1 MKLNNSKEEPLTPI
15 CTTENIPLFVMYI
28 KSELSNDHKD
38 RLDKHL
44 QNCIDCKMNLA
55 YVKEILQFK
64 HPISIDEKTLLLKC
78 LTDPLF
84 YYFINNVKKEVFNDV
99 KNLIQ
104 EKQIDDS
111 KIKNINKTST
121 NNIKQPNKPNEYNKK
136 TIYPKSTY
144 SYLMLAT
151 SMAVFLMLGSF
162 ILLGLGIKYPALQAY
177 LPFSKQVGA
186 KNSTDLTSNLIVN
199 AKENNLYQQLDSA
212 IDEYLKANNKES
224 SEKAEIIAKD
234 IKLRYEDNY
243 GIDLVKY
250 YKSVPDSAIK
260 ILAENRKKL
269 SSLTEQPINDNYDKN
284 LVELEK
290 IAQSFTSYGDL
301 IDAHKAK
308 ILIARMKVKTFKYDE
323 AETTINEGLSFAQKN
338 NYLMLE
344 SYFTLWQAKRLV
356 EIPDFSLAQDLFN
369 KTIELGKK
377 LEITELFV
385 SSSMTL
391 AGIYLK
397 NDDNEQALKVAQ
409 DVLANAKSYNV
420 DYTVSL
426 LQMAGVAAFNNKFDE
441 LSKTYLNQAITL
453 SEEHKKPH
461 LLVMS
466 YTFMGLTLSE
476 SNQFSQAEDFYL
488 KAKLA
493 ANNIEQTDTRLAIL
507 SITLGYEAKT
517 KLNQGDLQTA
527 TKLYQETLTIIKDLK
542 INNDLEI
549 SQLERGLAIALEKSG
564 KEAQAQ
570 EHFAIAKTHQS
581 MAESKKENANF
592 LLSFLPSKYNP
603 NNQ

>member
-1 MKLNNSKEEPLTPI
+1 MKLNNDKEPLTPI
-15 CTTENIPLFVMYI
+15 CITENVPLFVMYI
-28 KSELSNDHKD
+28 KDELSANNKE
-38 RLDKHL
+38 RLEKHL
-44 QNCIDCKMNLA
+44 QSCIDCKMNLA

-84 YYFINNVKKEVFNDV
+84 YYFINNVKKEVLEDV
-99 KNLIQ
+99 KNLLQ
-104 EKQIDDS
+104 EAKIDDG
-111 KIKNINKTST
+111 KIKNIISKAFNSV
-121 NNIKQPNKPNEYNKK
+121 KQPQKIDELPKK
-136 TIYPKSTY
+136 TIYQKNTY
-144 SYLMLAT
+144 SYLMLTT

-162 ILLGLGIKYPALQAY
+162 IVLGLSVKYPALQAY
-177 LPFSKQVGA
+177 LPFSKQV
-186 KNSTDLTSNLIVN
+186 NFENPTDLTANLITN
-199 AKENNLYQQLDSA
+199 SKENNLYKQLDSA
-212 IDEYLKANNKES
+212 IDEYLNNKKD
-224 SEKAEIIAKD
+224 SERAETIAKS

-250 YKSVPDSAIK
+250 YKSVPDAAIK

-290 IAQSFTSYGDL
+290 IAQSFTSYGNL

-308 ILIARMKVKTFKYDE
+308 ILIARIKVKTFKYDE

-356 EIPDFSLAQDLFN
+356 EIPNFSLAQDLFN

-397 NDDNEQALKVAQ
+397 NDDNERALTVAQ

-426 LQMAGVAAFNNKFDE
+426 LHMAGIAAFNNKFND
-441 LSKTYLNQAITL
+441 LSKTYLNQAIEL

-466 YTFMGLTLSE
+466 NTFMGLTLSE
-476 SNQFSQAEDFYL
+476 SNQFQQAENFYL

-493 ANNIEQTDTRLAIL
+493 ADNIEEKDTRLAIL

-581 MAESKKENANF
+581 MAESKKENANL
-592 LLSFLPSKYNP
+592 LLSFLPSKYNV
-603 NNQ
+603 NHQ

>member
-1 MKLNNSKEEPLTPI
+1 MKLNNDKEPLTPI
-15 CTTENIPLFVMYI
+15 CITENVPLFVMYI
-28 KSELSNDHKD
+28 KDELSANNKE
-38 RLDKHL
+38 RLEKHL
-44 QNCIDCKMNLA
+44 QSCIDCKMNLA

-84 YYFINNVKKEVFNDV
+84 YYFINNVKKEVLEDV
-99 KNLIQ
+99 KNLLQ
-104 EKQIDDS
+104 EAKIDDG
-111 KIKNINKTST
+111 KIKNIISKAFNSV
-121 NNIKQPNKPNEYNKK
+121 KQPQKIDELPKK
-136 TIYPKSTY
+136 TIYQKNTY
-144 SYLMLAT
+144 SYLMLTT

-162 ILLGLGIKYPALQAY
+162 IILGLSVKYPALQAY
-177 LPFSKQVGA
+177 LPFSKQV
-186 KNSTDLTSNLIVN
+186 NFENPTDLTANLITN
-199 AKENNLYQQLDSA
+199 SKENNLYQQLDSA
-212 IDEYLKANNKES
+212 IDEYLNNKKD
-224 SEKAEIIAKD
+224 SERAETIAKS

-250 YKSVPDSAIK
+250 YKSVPDAAIK

-290 IAQSFTSYGDL
+290 IAQSFTSYGNL

-308 ILIARMKVKTFKYDE
+308 ILIARIKVKTFKYDE

-356 EIPDFSLAQDLFN
+356 EIPNFSLAQDLFN

-397 NDDNEQALKVAQ
+397 NDDNERALTVAQ

-426 LQMAGVAAFNNKFDE
+426 LHMAGIAAFNNKFND
-441 LSKTYLNQAITL
+441 LSKTYLNQAIEL

-461 LLVMS
+461 LLIMS

-476 SNQFSQAEDFYL
+476 SNQFQQAENFYL

-493 ANNIEQTDTRLAIL
+493 ADNIEEKDTRLAIL

-581 MAESKKENANF
+581 MAESKKENANL
-592 LLSFLPSKYNP
+592 LLSFLPSKYNV
-603 NNQ
+603 NHQ

>member
-1 MKLNNSKEEPLTPI
+1 MKLNNNKEEPLIPI

-44 QNCIDCKMNLA
+44 QSCIDCKMNLA

-84 YYFINNVKKEVFNDV
+84 YYFISNAKKEVLDDV
-99 KNLIQ
+99 KNLLQ
-104 EKQIDDS
+104 EAKTDDA
-111 KIKNINKTST
+111 KIKNIINKAST
-121 NNIKQPNKPNEYNKK
+121 NNVKQPQKIDELPRK
-136 TIYPKSTY
+136 TIYQKNTY

-162 ILLGLGIKYPALQAY
+162 IVLGLSIKYPALQAY
-177 LPFSKQVGA
+177 LPFSKQVNLE
-186 KNSTDLTSNLIVN
+186 NSTDLTSNLITN
-199 AKENNLYQQLDSA
+199 AKENSLYQQLDSA
-212 IDEYLKANNKES
+212 IDEYLNNKKD
-224 SEKAEIIAKD
+224 SEKAEKIAKD

-250 YKSVPDSAIK
+250 YKSVPDAAIK
-260 ILAENRKKL
+260 VLAENRKKL
-269 SSLTEQPINDNYDKN
+269 SLLTEHPINDNYDKN
-284 LVELEK
+284 LVEVEK
-290 IAQSFTSYGDL
+290 IAQSFTSYGNL
-301 IDAHKAK
+301 IDAYKAK

-344 SYFTLWQAKRLV
+344 GYFTLWQAKRLV
-356 EIPDFSLAQDLFN
+356 EIPNFSLAQDLFN
-369 KTIELGKK
+369 KTIEFGKK
-377 LEITELFV
+377 LEIAELFV

-391 AGIYLK
+391 AAIYLK

-420 DYTVSL
+420 DFTVSL
-426 LQMAGVAAFNNKFDE
+426 LHIAGIAAFNNKFDE
-441 LSKTYLNQAITL
+441 LSKTYLNQAIEL

-466 YTFMGLTLSE
+466 YTFMGLTMSE
-476 SNQFSQAEDFYL
+476 SKEFQQAEDFYL

-493 ANNIEQTDTRLAIL
+493 ANNIEEKDTRLGIL

-549 SQLERGLAIALEKSG
+549 SQLEQGLAIALEKSG
-564 KEAQAQ
+564 KASQAK
-570 EHFAIAKTHQS
+570 EHFAIAKTYQS
-581 MAESKKENANF
+581 IAEGKKENANF
-592 LLSFLPSKYNP
+592 LLSFLPSKYNV
-603 NNQ
+603 NHQ

>member
-1 MKLNNSKEEPLTPI
+1 
-15 CTTENIPLFVMYI
+15 
-28 KSELSNDHKD
+28 
-38 RLDKHL
+38 
-44 QNCIDCKMNLA
+44 
-55 YVKEILQFK
+55 
-64 HPISIDEKTLLLKC
+64 
-78 LTDPLF
+78 
-84 YYFINNVKKEVFNDV
+84 
-99 KNLIQ
+99 
-104 EKQIDDS
+104 
-111 KIKNINKTST
+111 
-121 NNIKQPNKPNEYNKK
+121 
-136 TIYPKSTY
+136 
-144 SYLMLAT
+144 MLAT
-151 SMAVFLMLGSF
+151 SMAVFLVLGSF
-162 ILLGLGIKYPALQAY
+162 MVLGLSVKYPALQAY
-177 LPFSKQVGA
+177 LPFSKQV
-186 KNSTDLTSNLIVN
+186 SFETPTDLTANLITN
-199 AKENNLYQQLDSA
+199 SKENNLYQQLDSA
-212 IDEYLKANNKES
+212 INEYLTTSNKKD
-224 SEKAEIIAKD
+224 SERAETIAKD

-243 GIDLVKY
+243 GIDLIKY
-250 YKSVPDSAIK
+250 YKSIPDAAIK
-260 ILAENRKKL
+260 ILAEERKKL

-284 LVELEK
+284 LVEIEK
-290 IAQSFTSYGDL
+290 IAQSFISYGNL
-301 IDAHKAK
+301 VDAHKAR
-308 ILIARMKVKTFKYDE
+308 ILIARIKIKTFKYDE
-323 AETTINEGLSFAQKN
+323 AEITINEGLSFAQKN

-356 EIPDFSLAQDLFN
+356 EISNFSQAQDLFN

-420 DYTVSL
+420 DFTVSL
-426 LQMAGVAAFNNKFDE
+426 LQMAGVAAFNNKFNE
-441 LSKTYLNQAITL
+441 LSKTYLNQAIEL

-461 LLVMS
+461 LLIMS

-476 SNQFSQAEDFYL
+476 SNQFQQAEDFYL

-493 ANNIEQTDTRLAIL
+493 ADSIEEKETRLGIL
-507 SITLGYEAKT
+507 SITLGYEAKA

-549 SQLERGLAIALEKSG
+549 SQLEQGLAIALEKSG

-581 MAESKKENANF
+581 MAEGKKENANF
-592 LLSFLPSKYNP
+592 LLSFLPSKYNM
-603 NNQ
+603 NHQ